1 MAEKLV
7 NYYGMNLARLLADKL
22 AAVYPAFP
30 RQKFLAAYSKKYAP
44 LALTPRVE
52 LLADLLKQN
61 LPDDY
66 ETAVTLLTQIMGDE
80 NPSETGMFKNYYW
93 LMPVGKFIEKYG
105 MEHFDA
111 SVNAIAEL
119 TKRNTGEYAIRP
131 FLEKYPRPSLVV
143 MKKWARAKN
152 FHLRRLASEG
162 LRPRLPWAKNLTR
175 YIENP
180 KPVFEILT
188 LLQTDDVRFVRKS
201 VANNLRDYAQENPD
215 ATRALLAEWERVDNP
230 NTRWIVKEARA
241 KLK

>member
-7 NYYGMNLARLLADKL
+7 NFFGMNLARLLADKI
-22 AAVYPAFP
+22 VQIGPTFP
-30 RQKFLAAYSKKYAP
+30 RKKFLAAFSKKYEP
-44 LALTPRVE
+44 LTLTQRVE
-52 LLADLLKQN
+52 WLADLLKQH

-66 ETAVTLLTQIMGDE
+66 ETAVALLVQIMGDE
-80 NPSETGMFKNYYW
+80 NPNETGMFTNYYW
-93 LMPVGKFIEKYG
+93 LMPVEKFIEKYG
-105 MEHFDA
+105 TEHFDA

-131 FLEKYPRPSLVV
+131 FIEKYPRPALAV

-162 LRPRLPWAKNLTR
+162 LRPRLPWAKKMTR

-201 VANNLRDYAQENPD
+201 VANNLRDYTQENPA
-215 ATRALLAEWERVDNP
+215 ATRALLAEWERIENP
-230 NTRWIVKEARA
+230 NTRWIVKQVKQ